1 MRAIVITGML
11 LLMWGGVCF
20 AEGEGKPRTLVAK
33 NPPSSGRILS
43 PQAQQP
49 SLDHLKEGVFLKHH
63 YAFQQEDDFFE
74 MPGEFGERKEGW
86 KSGTKAAL
94 LSLLLPGAGEIYG
107 GSKTKGKIFIF
118 SEASLWAGFFA
129 FRTYGSWLKDDYKV
143 YAASNA
149 RVDLD
154 GKDDDF
160 FDNLAF
166 YDNRDQY
173 NQFALLYNRGEK
185 QPYPQDD
192 VWNWEWDSRESR
204 EHYRDLKNRS
214 KSAYRRALYMVGL
227 SALNRIVSVVD
238 AIKTVRAYNRK
249 RSLEFSR
256 IKFDLKANPLGHNPQ
271 VMVYISRRW

>member
-1 MRAIVITGML
+1 MRTIIITITL
-11 LLMWGGVCF
+11 LLVWGGICF
-20 AEGEGKPRTLVAK
+20 AEDEFTPMTLVA
-33 NPPSSGRILS
+33 NDPPSSNRILF

-49 SLDHLKEGVFLKHH
+49 SVKQLKESVFLKHH
-63 YAFQQEDDFFE
+63 YVFQQEDDFFE
-74 MPGEFGERKEGW
+74 LPGEFGGKKEGL

-107 GSKTKGKIFIF
+107 GSKTKGKIFMF
-118 SEASLWAGFFA
+118 SEVSLWAGFFA
-129 FRTYGSWLKDDYKV
+129 FRTYGDWLEDDYKV
-143 YAASNA
+143 YAASYA

-160 FDNLAF
+160 FDNLTF
-166 YDNRDQY
+166 YDSRDQY
-173 NQFALLYNRGEK
+173 NQFGPLFFEEK
-185 QPYPQDD
+185 QPYPLDD
-192 VWNWEWDSRESR
+192 TWNWEWDSRESR

-249 RSLEFSR
+249 KSLELSQ
-256 IKFDLKANPLGHNPQ
+256 IKFDLKANPLGNNPQ